1 MRRALIVSGG
11 TMDCDF
17 GRNYTERYGFD
28 YKIAVDF
35 GLQFFYD
42 AELMPD
48 MIVGDFD
55 SADEE
60 TLHYFEAQK
69 KIAWMRLNPMKD
81 DTDTEAALKHA
92 VAQGAEEI
100 HILGGTGNRLDH
112 LLGNI
117 GLLGMGF
124 ETDTKIF
131 LTDPKNRLQMIQKD
145 LKLLK
150 TEQYGTYVSLLPVT
164 PEVTGI
170 TLTGMK
176 YPLKD
181 YTMKCYRTI
190 GISNE
195 ILEDEAWI
203 RLKNGTLLVM
213 ESKD

>member
-1 MRRALIVSGG
+1 
-11 TMDCDF
+11 
-17 GRNYTERYGFD
+17 
-28 YKIAVDF
+28 
-35 GLQFFYD
+35 
-42 AELMPD
+42 
-48 MIVGDFD
+48 
-55 SADEE
+55 
-60 TLHYFEAQK
+60 
-69 KIAWMRLNPMKD
+69 
-81 DTDTEAALKHA
+81 
-92 VAQGAEEI
+92 
-100 HILGGTGNRLDH
+100 
-112 LLGNI
+112 
-117 GLLGMGF
+117 
-124 ETDTKIF
+124 
-131 LTDPKNRLQMIQKD
+131 MIQKD